1 LNTLKIPRKSTF
13 DCSFVKGVPAR
24 VAQESVAT
32 GYFSKSRPVRFAGPF
47 LSARVGHICST
58 SVLSFACPKESTKE
72 KGSLSG
78 GANDLRGLRCF

>member
-1 LNTLKIPRKSTF
+1 MIKWPDKLSVKIEPI
-13 DCSFVKGVPAR
+13 
-24 VAQESVAT
+24 
-32 GYFSKSRPVRFAGPF
+32 AGPF
-47 LSARVGHICST
+47 LSARVGHFSSA

>member
-1 LNTLKIPRKSTF
+1 MAEALILIFKALLLPDKPIGILGKIEAIR
-13 DCSFVKGVPAR
+13 D
-24 VAQESVAT
+24 
-32 GYFSKSRPVRFAGPF
+32 PF
-47 LSARVGHICST
+47 PTARVGHICSA

>member
-1 LNTLKIPRKSTF
+1 VVANTDPF
-13 DCSFVKGVPAR
+13 P
-24 VAQESVAT
+24 SVRANH
-32 GYFSKSRPVRFAGPF
+32 FS
-47 LSARVGHICST
+47 SA

>member
-1 LNTLKIPRKSTF
+1 L
-13 DCSFVKGVPAR
+13 
-24 VAQESVAT
+24 
-32 GYFSKSRPVRFAGPF
+32 GYKLEAIADPF
-47 LSARVGHICST
+47 LSARANHFSSA

>member
-1 LNTLKIPRKSTF
+1 MVKALILILRALFLPDRLGVKIEAIADT
-13 DCSFVKGVPAR
+13 
-24 VAQESVAT
+24 
-32 GYFSKSRPVRFAGPF
+32 F
-47 LSARVGHICST
+47 LSARVGHISSA